1 MSQTKSLVVL
11 AGAALTMGGAAFAEQ
26 AAWSANVDEVR
37 ALVAEMMSDAQTRSS
52 LLQSGATAGHDGKF
66 FLASPDGNFRLNIGG
81 QMQFRYY
88 AAFLDS
94 GNDPTVDE
102 FNSGF
107 EMRRAKLT
115 FAGNI
120 FDPNMFYEVT
130 GAFSQSSTTNG
141 NGTATGGGSS
151 FRLENAFF
159 GYDWD
164 NGFTARAGQFKL
176 PFLREELVSSKYQLV
191 IDRSVLNEEFNQGY
205 SQGIEMSYKKD
216 WFGGYLALSDGFSS
230 SNTAFNSIGTNLSDF
245 AITGRIEILLAGDW
259 KQFKEFTSPRG
270 SEFAAMLGAAVHWQQ
285 AQDTPGANQPQFL
298 PYTLD
303 ISVEGD
309 GWNLFGSFVG
319 QYSDNDI
326 AGPGGFNANDF
337 GFVAQG
343 GIMLTDELELFGRY
357 DIVIPDSDRG
367 PNDQTFNSITAGVN
381 YYIHGQAAKFSVD
394 VVYNIDDTTQSSL
407 GFMGI
412 ASSNISTNGVA
423 TGGNNGI
430 GMLASTEEGEFTIR
444 AQFQLLF

>member
-11 AGAALTMGGAAFAEQ
+11 AGAALTMGGAAIAEQ

-120 FDPNMFYEVT
+120 FDPNMFYEIT
-130 GAFSQSSTTNG
+130 GAFSQGNEAAG
-141 NGTATGGGSS
+141 ANGTNTGTGAS

-205 SQGIEMSYKKD
+205 SQGIELSYKKD
-216 WFGGYLALSDGFSS
+216 WFGGYLALSDGFAS
-230 SNTAFNSIGTNLSDF
+230 SNTPFNATGTNLADF
-245 AITGRIEILLAGDW
+245 AITARVEMLLAGDW

-270 SEFAAMLGAAVHWQQ
+270 SEFAMMLGVAAHWQQ
-285 AQDTPGANQPQFL
+285 AQDKPASNQPQAL
-298 PYTLD
+298 PYTVDL
-303 ISVEGD
+303 SLEGD
-309 GWNLFGSFVG
+309 G
-319 QYSDNDI
+319 
-326 AGPGGFNANDF
+326 
-337 GFVAQG
+337 
-343 GIMLTDELELFGRY
+343 
-357 DIVIPDSDRG
+357 
-367 PNDQTFNSITAGVN
+367 
-381 YYIHGQAAKFSVD
+381 
-394 VVYNIDDTTQSSL
+394 
-407 GFMGI
+407 
-412 ASSNISTNGVA
+412 
-423 TGGNNGI
+423 
-430 GMLASTEEGEFTIR
+430 
-444 AQFQLLF
+444 